1 MFEKTKQ
8 NKTSIY
14 MNINKSMEVYIPNI
28 NKSPKKWWLCRLV
41 GREGLRGL
49 DLIKIVDS
57 LFFVV

>member
-41 GREGLRGL
+41 GKRGVERVGF
-49 DLIKIVDS
+49 DKDC
-57 LFFVV
+57 